1 MDSSV
6 GWWSYWRMRLKS
18 GFLRNVVTLAT
29 GTTIAQIIPI
39 LASPILSRLY
49 TPEDYGLM
57 ALYSSVAGL
66 LGIMATG
73 MYAQAVI
80 LAKDDREAA
89 NLIALAASITVG
101 FSLVVTVVMVV
112 FHEAFVGMLRN
123 PAISPWLYLVP
134 MSILLGGLLQGLTN
148 WSNRKQ
154 QYKRL
159 ATNRVAGSVT
169 GTGVQLAAGVARIGA
184 GGLILGLLSGLGVST
199 GLLGGRVVKE
209 DRAALKLASFAGMRQ
224 AARGY
229 RRFPIYVLPT
239 EFINVAINQVPIFV
253 LNTLAN
259 TASVGFY
266 GMTQRVMG
274 LPSTLIA
281 NSITDVFKQ
290 RAASDYLRDGN
301 CREIYVK
308 TFKLLLALAI
318 IPFSVLFTFGP
329 QLFGLVFGQ
338 EWAPAGEYA
347 RYLSIMFFFGFISSP
362 LSYVYFIAGRQRE
375 DLMLHI
381 YMAFSTLAALV
392 LGYLIFREARYMI
405 LCFSLNY
412 SLIYLIYLVRSYQF
426 SGGSTTRDN
435 SA

>member
-1 MDSSV
+1 MDSMI
-6 GWWSYWRMRLKS
+6 GRWSYWRMRLKS

-29 GTTIAQIIPI
+29 GTTIAQLIPI
-39 LASPILSRLY
+39 LVAPILSRLY

-57 ALYSSVAGL
+57 ALFSSVAGL
-66 LGIMATG
+66 LGILATG

-89 NLIALAASITVG
+89 DLLALAASITVV
-101 FSLVVTVVMVV
+101 FSLVAALIMVV
-112 FHEAFVGMLRN
+112 FHRTLVGILRN
-123 PAISPWLYLVP
+123 PAISPWLYLAPV
-134 MSILLGGLLQGLTN
+134 SILLGGILQGLTN

-159 ATNRVAGSVT
+159 ATNRVAGALA
-169 GTGVQLAAGVARIGA
+169 GTGVQLAAGVTQTS

-209 DRAALKLASFAGMRQ
+209 DRETLKLASWPGMRQ
-224 AARGY
+224 AARDF

-239 EFINVAINQVPIFV
+239 EFINVAINQVPVFV

-259 TASVGFY
+259 TASVGLY
-266 GMTQRVMG
+266 GMTQRVLG
-274 LPSTLIA
+274 LPSSLIA
-281 NSITDVFKQ
+281 SSITDVFKQ
-290 RAASDYLRDGN
+290 RASSDYLRDGN
-301 CREIYVK
+301 CRDIYMK

-318 IPFSVLFTFGP
+318 GPFGLLFMFGP
-329 QLFGLVFGQ
+329 QLFGLVFGEQ
-338 EWAPAGEYA
+338 WVAAGEYA
-347 RYLSIMFFFGFISSP
+347 RYLSIMFFFGFVSSP
-362 LSYVYFIAGRQRE
+362 LSYVYFIVGRQRE